1 MVNLKIETQIQQD
14 FMKYLYKNKIK
25 VNFCLLAAENR
36 KFEICITKR
45 HELQQKELE
54 DLALLLKFNINLSE
68 KQICFKVFKQKVK
81 LTNKSIVHHYIF
93 CGFFI

>member
-1 MVNLKIETQIQQD
+1 MLKKDVWHLGKEQTGGC
-14 FMKYLYKNKIK
+14 FPLSGA
-25 VNFCLLAAENR
+25 LLGAAAGPVID
-36 KFEICITKR
+36 KKK